1 MPPIGSADRV
11 PRQLCDDALIEHKPH
26 SWTNFSGPK
35 WCPGV
40 NLPMTSSVWAPDV
53 PPQSLP
59 TARCER
65 LDSHPAHTWLWGDQC
80 WCPGLPAAPTADM
93 VNHPPHYTSHPSG
106 IECIEVTRHM
116 GFNLG
121 NAVKYIWRADLKNDS
136 IEDLKKAVWYINDEI
151 ERRTKQARNK
161 GATS

>member
-1 MPPIGSADRV
+1 
-11 PRQLCDDALIEHKPH
+11 
-26 SWTNFSGPK
+26 
-35 WCPGV
+35 
-40 NLPMTSSVWAPDV
+40 
-53 PPQSLP
+53 
-59 TARCER
+59 
-65 LDSHPAHTWLWGDQC
+65 
-80 WCPGLPAAPTADM
+80 M